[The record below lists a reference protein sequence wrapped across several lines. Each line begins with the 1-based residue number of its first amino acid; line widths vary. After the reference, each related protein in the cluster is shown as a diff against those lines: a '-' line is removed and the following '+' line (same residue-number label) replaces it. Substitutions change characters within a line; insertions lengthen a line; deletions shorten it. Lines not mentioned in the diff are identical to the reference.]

1 MTEPKITYVRFTA
14 PMPLP
19 ATTTRAFGSR
29 KELRADEVEGPIRAA
44 QHGVIYS
51 HPQIGTVLVPWTSV
65 HHCCVETAAPPKKA
79 SAAPKPAPSSEPDPA
94 ESAVPTKKR
103 RGRPP
108 KAKPSEASA

>member
-51 HPQIGTVLVPWTSV
+51 HPQIGTVLVPWSSV

-79 SAAPKPAPSSEPDPA
+79 SAAAEPAPSAEPAPA
-94 ESAVPTKKR
+94 EPTKKR

-108 KAKPSEASA
+108 KAKQSETTPA